1 MATETQVKQ
10 LIGCKIIGSNGEEI
24 GKVGQV
30 YLNDASRQPEWVT
43 VRTGLFGMRES
54 FVPLRNARHV
64 GEELHVPYDK
74 NQVKDAPH
82 LDAGQHLSVE
92 EESQLYR
99 HYGLGQPRVPVQP
112 VQSHAPRHSSDLL
125 DPMRGDGANGFGGVS
140 DGRFLG
146 GSAPMAG
153 PLYGRGDNEPA
164 YDPAMLDAQ
173 RGAAGD
179 LMMTRFEERLRI
191 GKENYEAGRVR
202 IRKYIETEQSE
213 GTVQLIREE
222 IVVERE
228 EITDGSAGDLR
239 EIGEDEQEIIL
250 HEERPVISTESYP
263 VERIRVRVRQ
273 VPTEEKVHGEIRK
286 ERIEVDHG
294 DNLYGS
300 DVRHGDTPLV

>member
-74 NQVKDAPH
+74 AQVKEAPH

-112 VQSHAPRHSSDLL
+112 LQSHAQRHPSELIDSL
-125 DPMRGDGANGFGGVS
+125 RGDGGFGGVHDS
-140 DGRFLG
+140 RFLG
-146 GSAPMAG
+146 GPTTPPG
-153 PLYGRGDNEPA
+153 PAYGRPDGEA
-164 YDPAMLDAQ
+164 MYDPALAEG
-173 RGAAGD
+173 RPGAGD

-191 GKENYEAGRVR
+191 GKENHEAGRVR
-202 IRKYIETEQSE
+202 IRKYVEVEQSE
-213 GTVQLIREE
+213 DSVQLIREE
-222 IVVERE
+222 IVIERE
-228 EITDGSAGDLR
+228 QITDVDAGEMR
-239 EIGEDEQEIIL
+239 EIGEEEREIIL
-250 HEERPVISTESYP
+250 HEERPVVTTEAYP
-263 VERIRVRVRQ
+263 VERLRVRVRQ
-273 VPTEEKVHGEIRK
+273 VPTEEKVQGQIRK
-286 ERIEVDHG
+286 ERIEVDH
-294 DNLYGS
+294 DDHLYGS
-300 DVRHGDTPLV
+300 ESRHPEQDMPLI

>member
-74 NQVKDAPH
+74 AQVKEAPH

-99 HYGLGQPRVPVQP
+99 HYGLGQPRVPVAPGQP
-112 VQSHAPRHSSDLL
+112 HTSRHPSDPA
-125 DPMRGDGANGFGGVS
+125 DPLRGEGIPGSFAGMH

-146 GSAPMAG
+146 PAAMPVG
-153 PLYGRGDNEPA
+153 YGRTDTEPM
-164 YDPAMLDAQ
+164 YDQADGQ
-173 RGAAGD
+173 GAGD
-179 LMMTRFEERLRI
+179 LTMTRFEERLRVS
-191 GKENYEAGRVR
+191 KENHEAGRVR
-202 IRKYIETEQSE
+202 IRKYVEIEQSE
-213 GTVQLIREE
+213 DSVQLIREE
-222 IVVERE
+222 IVIERE
-228 EITDGSAGDLR
+228 PITDGDVDEMR
-239 EIGEDEQEIIL
+239 EIGEDEREIIL
-250 HEERPVISTESYP
+250 HEERPVVTTEAYP
-263 VERIRVRVRQ
+263 VERLRIRVRQ
-273 VPTEEKVHGEIRK
+273 VPTEETVQGQIRK
-286 ERIEVDHG
+286 ERIEVEPDDH
-294 DNLYGS
+294 LYGTES
-300 DVRHGDTPLV
+300 HRQEHDTPLL